1 LRFKGHDRYA
11 WRCYRDGLAL
21 AGELKSFRLYGPTCD
36 SFDVLPGELSLPVD
50 IRPGD
55 YIEFGRIGAY
65 SLSGRT
71 RFNGH
76 YSDVIVMIDGD
87 GEAPPG

>member
-1 LRFKGHDRYA
+1 
-11 WRCYRDGLAL
+11 
-21 AGELKSFRLYGPTCD
+21 
-36 SFDVLPGELSLPVD
+36 LPDD

-55 YIEFGRIGAY
+55 HIEFGRIGAY

-76 YSDVIVMIDGD
+76 YSDLIVMIDGE
-87 GEAPPG
+87 GESPPG